1 MELARRAFAVTY
13 DVNQHLRWESSP
25 FAGNQHL
32 RWESSPTMGII
43 TYDGNHHLRWGALTY
58 YGIIMELGFYIAN
71 LTWLNLTSAERFRR
85 HLRWESNGATFS
97 LASLEGVGLLKV
109 IFF

>member
-1 MELARRAFAVTY
+1 
-13 DVNQHLRWESSP
+13 
-25 FAGNQHL
+25 
-32 RWESSPTMGII
+32 MGII
-43 TYDGNHHLRWGALTY
+43 TYDGYHHLRWGALTY

-97 LASLEGVGLLKV
+97 LASLEGVGLLKG
-109 IFF
+109 IFSEKNLG